1 MNIFHFFQGGLQRQ
15 NAVFDVLRE
24 GFHDYAMV

>member
-1 MNIFHFFQGGLQRQ
+1 MNIFHFFHGGLQRR
-15 NAVFDVLRE
+15 NAVFRILRE

>member
-1 MNIFHFFQGGLQRQ
+1 MNIFHFFTADYSVETR
-15 NAVFDVLRE
+15 FFYVLRE